1 MYRKRVQDSL
11 SGHSDIGLNFVNV
24 RRFANGE
31 RIEREKVCLLYRTL
45 T

>member
-11 SGHSDIGLNFVNV
+11 SGHNNGLSFVNV
-24 RRFANGE
+24 RRLANGE
-31 RIEREKVCLLYRTL
+31 RIEREKVCLLYRAL